1 MKRMLVKILSVF
13 CSFAILFN
21 VTNMVALAED
31 GKFVLLNI
39 SGYDEE
45 GEESINQDNVF
56 YIKDNILYAPIKVF
70 EDYTMY
76 NYDEKNT
83 AFVRAGQQYKS
94 ANSMV
99 DFSYED
105 STMDVFY
112 LGYQKE
118 TYDLNYYQFA
128 DTYFFPLDE
137 MAAYLKA
144 SVVYKNSDTI
154 SILSSGVSISDALYN
169 YEYLT
174 SCLDYD
180 DLKNDIFAGSEALTK
195 TACVMGY
202 FGETVFSFKLTNLL
216 GDYGDYKKYLD
227 ILESAVTNNE
237 PYEQLLNNDNLMA
250 DVLGMTGELYNEV
263 YEKATKIYKL
273 SSNSITTMFEDFKS
287 INSFGDDSP
296 FDNFF
301 PDEQLEIDKINSFSK
316 YIDAADMFIDT
327 VDFYHKFYTMNQDN
341 KDAIALFN
349 DSTNED
355 TRAIALDEMAGLYGN
370 NIVEGTA
377 TQMCDEV
384 INELLEKTAGKGAE
398 KLISGANKVK
408 LATSIVN
415 SVFKIFGFDLSDNSG
430 YDVMLANELKQYVNR
445 NLDDDSDKLYT
456 QSDCNN
462 MRLTM
467 ILGLL
472 IDIQSYKMGNKFA
485 DKYGSK
491 GIYDDEIDLANK
503 RIALFY
509 LAKDSEKYDS
519 VAGVENITE
528 QNKKQIDLMD
538 FENLNSIPSEDATR
552 FLSANYKELELQKRQ
567 WNANN
572 TSGFDYDEENFA
584 YCQYDDSGECNI
596 ILRNS
601 AGKEKT
607 IAKATSNL
615 LVVNNDSLFYA
626 KDKKIY
632 KCNLNGENKQ
642 LFFDPKLENEY
653 FYISHLVPVGN
664 NKLVVTVSIGDS
676 AGGTAFVYILH
687 LNSGKHIELEI
698 KSNDAWNFY
707 TSGDYLYYQE
717 SEFDVYINKFYD
729 DKLIKYN
736 LNTDES
742 EYVDINF
749 EDRTLKGVF
758 GNTLYSL
765 KRPDPEL
772 MEEDWIESIAV
783 PIYKLDLNTLEE
795 SVVDTYQSNEP
806 VHDVLVYDDQ
816 VFLTTGTGAGNGF
829 AVRENGELNYDNENI
844 LDYDGILGE
853 NIGFYKE
860 HIICNCWDGSN
871 GEDYGYQKIYKI
883 E

>member
-13 CSFAILFN
+13 CSFAMLFN
-21 VTNMVALAED
+21 VTSIAALADE
-31 GKFVLLNI
+31 GEFVLLNI
-39 SGYDEE
+39 SGYKEN
-45 GEESINQDNVF
+45 GEESVNEDNVF
-56 YIKDNILYAPIKVF
+56 YVRDNILYAPIKVF

-83 AFVRAGQQYKS
+83 AFVRAGQQYKG
-94 ANSMV
+94 ANSKV

-118 TYDLNYYQFA
+118 TYDLNYCQFA

-144 SVVYKNSDTI
+144 SVVYKNNDTI
-154 SILSSGVSISDALYN
+154 SIMSSGVSISDALYN

-180 DLKNDIFAGSEALTK
+180 DLKNDIFVGSETLTK
-195 TACVMGY
+195 TACVLGY
-202 FGETVFSFKLTNLL
+202 FGETFFSFKLTNLL
-216 GDYGDYKKYLD
+216 GDYGDYIKYLD

-250 DVLGMTGELYNEV
+250 DVLGITGELYNEV

-349 DSTNED
+349 DSTKED
-355 TRAIALDEMAGLYGN
+355 TRAIALNEMADLYGN
-370 NIVEGTA
+370 NVVEGTA

-384 INELLEKTAGKGAE
+384 INELLEESAGKGAE

-430 YDVMLANELKQYVNR
+430 YDVMLAKELKHYVNR

-456 QSDCNN
+456 HSDCNN

-485 DKYGSK
+485 AKHEAK
-491 GIYDDEIDLANK
+491 GIYDDEIDEANK
-503 RIALFY
+503 RLALFY
-509 LAKDSEKYDS
+509 LAKDSVKYDS
-519 VAGVENITE
+519 VEGIKKIAN
-528 QNKKQIDLMD
+528 QNKKQISKLDFSQFEAIPFEEAKVLITRFNSSVVNQLSHGTWYDLYVFAYPGDVFQSYTFDKNGNVEVYCIDNVGEEQYSTSYTVLNDKSLQFELNTNRIVTVDIIEDSNVVRVLYESKNADEDKSYCAWTNEEYDLNKPSD
-538 FENLNSIPSEDATR
+538 FAKNILGHWNSEYMSNKFSTCQLVSIYQVDNNSNSI
-552 FLSANYKELELQKRQ
+552 
-567 WNANN
+567 
-572 TSGFDYDEENFA
+572 SGAIIVNQGQIDLYGYSITDNLVSLGWYD
-584 YCQYDDSGECNI
+584 GW
-596 ILRNS
+596 LLL
-601 AGKEKT
+601 EKT
-607 IAKATSNL
+607 DNDNI
-615 LVVNNDSLFYA
+615 VNALIFNENDS
-626 KDKKIY
+626 
-632 KCNLNGENKQ
+632 
-642 LFFDPKLENEY
+642 
-653 FYISHLVPVGN
+653 
-664 NKLVVTVSIGDS
+664 
-676 AGGTAFVYILH
+676 
-687 LNSGKHIELEI
+687 
-698 KSNDAWNFY
+698 
-707 TSGDYLYYQE
+707 
-717 SEFDVYINKFYD
+717 
-729 DKLIKYN
+729 
-736 LNTDES
+736 
-742 EYVDINF
+742 NF
-749 EDRTLKGVF
+749 EYETWTR
-758 GNTLYSL
+758 
-765 KRPDPEL
+765 
-772 MEEDWIESIAV
+772 
-783 PIYKLDLNTLEE
+783 LN
-795 SVVDTYQSNEP
+795 
-806 VHDVLVYDDQ
+806 
-816 VFLTTGTGAGNGF
+816 
-829 AVRENGELNYDNENI
+829 
-844 LDYDGILGE
+844 
-853 NIGFYKE
+853 
-860 HIICNCWDGSN
+860 
-871 GEDYGYQKIYKI
+871 
-883 E
+883 

>member
-13 CSFAILFN
+13 CSFAMLFN
-21 VTNMVALAED
+21 VTSITALADE
-31 GKFVLLNI
+31 GEFVLLNI
-39 SGYDEE
+39 AGYNEN
-45 GEESINQDNVF
+45 GEESVSEDNVF
-56 YIKDNILYAPIKVF
+56 YVRDNILYAPIKTF

-83 AFVRAGQQYKS
+83 AFVRAGQQYKG

-137 MAAYLKA
+137 MTAYLKA
-144 SVVYKNSDTI
+144 SVVYKDSDTI

-180 DLKNDIFAGSEALTK
+180 DLKNDIFAGSETLTK
-195 TACVMGY
+195 TACVFGY
-202 FGETVFSFKLTNLL
+202 FGETFFSFKLTNLL
-216 GDYGDYKKYLD
+216 GDYGDYIKYLD

-250 DVLGMTGELYNEV
+250 DVLGITGELYNEV

-349 DSTNED
+349 DSTKED
-355 TRAIALDEMAGLYGN
+355 TRAIALNEMAGLYGN
-370 NIVEGTA
+370 NVVEGTA

-384 INELLEKTAGKGAE
+384 INELLEESAGKGAE

-430 YDVMLANELKQYVNR
+430 YDVMLAKELKHYVNR

-456 QSDCNN
+456 HSDCNN

-485 DKYGSK
+485 AKYDAK
-491 GIYDDEIDLANK
+491 GIYNDEIDEANK
-503 RIALFY
+503 RLALFY

-519 VAGVENITE
+519 VEGIEKISK
-528 QNKKQIDLMD
+528 QNKKQISKLDFTQLKEITETEAIDLLRYTDDISLMNEQTLGLSTYEIEGVTLHYFSKNGFTYKVIRD
-538 FENLNSIPSEDATR
+538 DGLIKSETFTDYNGEQIE
-552 FLSANYKELELQKRQ
+552 LGHSACIEKINDNTGEKEIIID
-567 WNANN
+567 
-572 TSGFDYDEENFA
+572 DYDGQLIVTDHYIYYTSMKYKQGKYYND
-584 YCQYDDSGECNI
+584 CYDG
-596 ILRNS
+596 
-601 AGKEKT
+601 
-607 IAKATSNL
+607 
-615 LVVNNDSLFYA
+615 VNYVRTD
-626 KDKKIY
+626 
-632 KCNLNGENKQ
+632 LNGENKEIIYHDEYRPFGSSIGGSPTFLVTNKYMYVSKYNIVRIDLETKEKEIVCNIDINELTGSDWIDLNFVFDDTYYFSLADNQ
-642 LFFDPKLENEY
+642 QSEPENENLPDICYGFFKYNVETGLDYIIEIDSEYADSYWRDNGDGTKTMQTNSNYLIKMKGLESIKLKDTELPDEYNFSYKTPTPFSETGIYFTQENGKEY
-653 FYISHLVPVGN
+653 FYSF
-664 NKLVVTVSIGDS
+664 DS
-676 AGGTAFVYILH
+676 
-687 LNSGKHIELEI
+687 
-698 KSNDAWNFY
+698 
-707 TSGDYLYYQE
+707 
-717 SEFDVYINKFYD
+717 
-729 DKLIKYN
+729 
-736 LNTDES
+736 
-742 EYVDINF
+742 
-749 EDRTLKGVF
+749 
-758 GNTLYSL
+758 
-765 KRPDPEL
+765 
-772 MEEDWIESIAV
+772 
-783 PIYKLDLNTLEE
+783 NTLE
-795 SVVDTYQSNEP
+795 
-806 VHDVLVYDDQ
+806 L
-816 VFLTTGTGAGNGF
+816 
-829 AVRENGELNYDNENI
+829 I
-844 LDYDGILGE
+844 
-853 NIGFYKE
+853 
-860 HIICNCWDGSN
+860 
-871 GEDYGYQKIYKI
+871 
-883 E
+883 

>member
-13 CSFAILFN
+13 CSFAMLFN
-21 VTNMVALAED
+21 VTSITALADE
-31 GKFVLLNI
+31 GEFVLLNI
-39 SGYDEE
+39 AGYNEN
-45 GEESINQDNVF
+45 GEESVSEDNVF
-56 YIKDNILYAPIKVF
+56 YVRDNILYAPIKTF

-76 NYDEKNT
+76 DYDEENS
-83 AFVRAGQQYKS
+83 AFVRAGQQYKG

-137 MAAYLKA
+137 MTAYLKA
-144 SVVYKNSDTI
+144 SVVYKDSDTI

-180 DLKNDIFAGSEALTK
+180 DLKNDIFAGSETLTK
-195 TACVMGY
+195 TACVFGY
-202 FGETVFSFKLTNLL
+202 FGETFFSFKLTNLL
-216 GDYGDYKKYLD
+216 GDYGDYIKYLD

-250 DVLGMTGELYNEV
+250 DVLGITGELYNEV

-349 DSTNED
+349 DSTKED
-355 TRAIALDEMAGLYGN
+355 TRAIALNEMAGLYGN
-370 NIVEGTA
+370 NVVEGTA

-384 INELLEKTAGKGAE
+384 INELLEESAGKGAE

-430 YDVMLANELKQYVNR
+430 YDVMLAKELKHYVNR

-456 QSDCNN
+456 HSDCNN

-485 DKYGSK
+485 AKYDAK
-491 GIYDDEIDLANK
+491 GIYNDEIDEANK
-503 RIALFY
+503 RLALFY

-519 VAGVENITE
+519 VEGIEKISK
-528 QNKKQIDLMD
+528 QNKKQISKLDFTQLKEITETEAIDLLRYTDDISLMNEQTLGLSTYEIEGVTLHYFSKNGFTYKVIRD
-538 FENLNSIPSEDATR
+538 DGLIKSETFTDYNGEQIE
-552 FLSANYKELELQKRQ
+552 LGHSACIEKINDNTGEKEIIID
-567 WNANN
+567 
-572 TSGFDYDEENFA
+572 DYDGQLIVTDHYIYYTSMKYKQGKYYND
-584 YCQYDDSGECNI
+584 CYDG
-596 ILRNS
+596 
-601 AGKEKT
+601 
-607 IAKATSNL
+607 
-615 LVVNNDSLFYA
+615 VNYVRTD
-626 KDKKIY
+626 
-632 KCNLNGENKQ
+632 LNGENKEIIYHDEYRPFGSSIGGSPTFLVTNEYMYVSKYNIVRIDLETKEKEIVCNIDINELTGSDWIDLNFVFDDTYYFSLADNQ
-642 LFFDPKLENEY
+642 QSEPENENLPDICYGFFKYNVETGLDYIIEIDSEYADSYWRDNGDGTKTMQTNSNYLIKMKGLESIKLKDTELPDEYNFSYKTPTPFSETGIYFTQENGKEY
-653 FYISHLVPVGN
+653 FYSF
-664 NKLVVTVSIGDS
+664 DS
-676 AGGTAFVYILH
+676 
-687 LNSGKHIELEI
+687 
-698 KSNDAWNFY
+698 
-707 TSGDYLYYQE
+707 
-717 SEFDVYINKFYD
+717 
-729 DKLIKYN
+729 
-736 LNTDES
+736 
-742 EYVDINF
+742 
-749 EDRTLKGVF
+749 
-758 GNTLYSL
+758 
-765 KRPDPEL
+765 
-772 MEEDWIESIAV
+772 
-783 PIYKLDLNTLEE
+783 NTLE
-795 SVVDTYQSNEP
+795 
-806 VHDVLVYDDQ
+806 L
-816 VFLTTGTGAGNGF
+816 
-829 AVRENGELNYDNENI
+829 I
-844 LDYDGILGE
+844 
-853 NIGFYKE
+853 
-860 HIICNCWDGSN
+860 
-871 GEDYGYQKIYKI
+871 
-883 E
+883 

>member
-13 CSFAILFN
+13 CSFAMLFN
-21 VTNMVALAED
+21 VTSIAALADD

-45 GEESINQDNVF
+45 GEESVSEDNVF
-56 YIKDNILYAPIKVF
+56 YVKDNILYAPIKTF

-83 AFVRAGQQYKS
+83 AFVRAGQQYKG

-137 MAAYLKA
+137 MTAYLKA
-144 SVVYKNSDTI
+144 SVVYKDSDTI

-180 DLKNDIFAGSEALTK
+180 DLKNDIFAGSETLTK
-195 TACVMGY
+195 TACVFGY
-202 FGETVFSFKLTNLL
+202 FGETFFSFKLTNLL
-216 GDYGDYKKYLD
+216 GDYGDYIKYLD

-250 DVLGMTGELYNEV
+250 DVLGITGELYNEV

-349 DSTNED
+349 DSTKED
-355 TRAIALDEMAGLYGN
+355 TRAIALNEMAGLYGN
-370 NIVEGTA
+370 NVVEGTA

-384 INELLEKTAGKGAE
+384 INELLEESAGKGAE

-430 YDVMLANELKQYVNR
+430 YDVMLAKELKHYVNR

-456 QSDCNN
+456 HSDCNN

-485 DKYGSK
+485 AKHEAK
-491 GIYDDEIDLANK
+491 GIYDDEIDEANK
-503 RIALFY
+503 RLALFY
-509 LAKDSEKYDS
+509 LAKDSVKYDS
-519 VAGVENITE
+519 VEGIKKIAN
-528 QNKKQIDLMD
+528 QNKKQISKLDFSQFEAIPFEEAKVLITRFNSSVVNQLSHGTWYDLYVFAYPGDVFQSYTFDKNGNVEVYCIDNVGEEQYSTSYTVLNDKSLQFELNTNRIVTVDIIEDSNVVRVLYESKNADEDKSYCAWTNEEYDLNKPSD
-538 FENLNSIPSEDATR
+538 FAKNILGHWNSEYMSNKFSTCQLVSIYQVDNNSNSI
-552 FLSANYKELELQKRQ
+552 
-567 WNANN
+567 
-572 TSGFDYDEENFA
+572 SGAIIVNQGQIDLYGYSITDNLVSLGWYD
-584 YCQYDDSGECNI
+584 GW
-596 ILRNS
+596 LLL
-601 AGKEKT
+601 EKT
-607 IAKATSNL
+607 DNDNI
-615 LVVNNDSLFYA
+615 VNALIFNDNDS
-626 KDKKIY
+626 
-632 KCNLNGENKQ
+632 
-642 LFFDPKLENEY
+642 
-653 FYISHLVPVGN
+653 
-664 NKLVVTVSIGDS
+664 
-676 AGGTAFVYILH
+676 
-687 LNSGKHIELEI
+687 
-698 KSNDAWNFY
+698 
-707 TSGDYLYYQE
+707 
-717 SEFDVYINKFYD
+717 
-729 DKLIKYN
+729 
-736 LNTDES
+736 
-742 EYVDINF
+742 NF
-749 EDRTLKGVF
+749 EYETWTR
-758 GNTLYSL
+758 
-765 KRPDPEL
+765 
-772 MEEDWIESIAV
+772 
-783 PIYKLDLNTLEE
+783 LN
-795 SVVDTYQSNEP
+795 
-806 VHDVLVYDDQ
+806 
-816 VFLTTGTGAGNGF
+816 
-829 AVRENGELNYDNENI
+829 
-844 LDYDGILGE
+844 
-853 NIGFYKE
+853 
-860 HIICNCWDGSN
+860 
-871 GEDYGYQKIYKI
+871 
-883 E
+883 

>member
-13 CSFAILFN
+13 CSFAMLFN
-21 VTNMVALAED
+21 VTSIAALADD

-45 GEESINQDNVF
+45 GEESVSEDNVF
-56 YIKDNILYAPIKVF
+56 YVKDNILYAPIKTF

-83 AFVRAGQQYKS
+83 AFVRAGQQYKG

-137 MAAYLKA
+137 MTAYLKA
-144 SVVYKNSDTI
+144 SVVYKDSDTI

-180 DLKNDIFAGSEALTK
+180 DLKNDIFAGSETLTK
-195 TACVMGY
+195 TACVFGY
-202 FGETVFSFKLTNLL
+202 FGETFFSFKLTNLL
-216 GDYGDYKKYLD
+216 GDYGDYIKYLD

-250 DVLGMTGELYNEV
+250 DVLGITGELYNEV

-349 DSTNED
+349 DSTKED
-355 TRAIALDEMAGLYGN
+355 TRAIALNEMAGLYGN
-370 NIVEGTA
+370 NVVEGTA

-384 INELLEKTAGKGAE
+384 INELLEESAGKGAE

-430 YDVMLANELKQYVNR
+430 YDVMLAKELKHYVNR

-456 QSDCNN
+456 HSDCNN

-485 DKYGSK
+485 AKHEAK
-491 GIYDDEIDLANK
+491 GIYDDEIDEANK
-503 RIALFY
+503 RLALFY
-509 LAKDSEKYDS
+509 LAKDSVKYDS
-519 VAGVENITE
+519 VEGIKKIAN
-528 QNKKQIDLMD
+528 QNKKQISKLDFSQFEAIPFEEAKVLITRFNSSVVNQLSHGTWYDLYVFAHPGDVFQSYTFDKNGNVEVYCIDNVGEEQYSTSYTVLNDKSLQFELNTNRIVTVDIIEDSNVVRVLYESKNADEDKSYCAWTNEEYDLNKPSD
-538 FENLNSIPSEDATR
+538 FAKNILGHWNSEYMSNKFSTCQLVSIYQVDNNSNSI
-552 FLSANYKELELQKRQ
+552 
-567 WNANN
+567 
-572 TSGFDYDEENFA
+572 SGAIIVNQGQIDLYGYSITDNLVSLGWYD
-584 YCQYDDSGECNI
+584 GW
-596 ILRNS
+596 LLL
-601 AGKEKT
+601 EKT
-607 IAKATSNL
+607 DNDNI
-615 LVVNNDSLFYA
+615 VNALIFNENDS
-626 KDKKIY
+626 
-632 KCNLNGENKQ
+632 
-642 LFFDPKLENEY
+642 
-653 FYISHLVPVGN
+653 
-664 NKLVVTVSIGDS
+664 
-676 AGGTAFVYILH
+676 
-687 LNSGKHIELEI
+687 
-698 KSNDAWNFY
+698 
-707 TSGDYLYYQE
+707 
-717 SEFDVYINKFYD
+717 
-729 DKLIKYN
+729 
-736 LNTDES
+736 
-742 EYVDINF
+742 NF
-749 EDRTLKGVF
+749 EYETWTR
-758 GNTLYSL
+758 
-765 KRPDPEL
+765 
-772 MEEDWIESIAV
+772 
-783 PIYKLDLNTLEE
+783 LN
-795 SVVDTYQSNEP
+795 
-806 VHDVLVYDDQ
+806 
-816 VFLTTGTGAGNGF
+816 
-829 AVRENGELNYDNENI
+829 
-844 LDYDGILGE
+844 
-853 NIGFYKE
+853 
-860 HIICNCWDGSN
+860 
-871 GEDYGYQKIYKI
+871 
-883 E
+883 

>member
-13 CSFAILFN
+13 CSFAMLFN
-21 VTNMVALAED
+21 VTSITALADE
-31 GKFVLLNI
+31 GEFVLLNI
-39 SGYDEE
+39 AGYNEN
-45 GEESINQDNVF
+45 GEESVSEDNVF
-56 YIKDNILYAPIKVF
+56 YVRDNILYAPIKTF

-83 AFVRAGQQYKS
+83 AFVRAGQQYKG

-137 MAAYLKA
+137 MTAYLKA
-144 SVVYKNSDTI
+144 SVVYKDSDTI

-180 DLKNDIFAGSEALTK
+180 DLKNDIFAGSETLTK
-195 TACVMGY
+195 TACVFGY
-202 FGETVFSFKLTNLL
+202 FGETFFSFKLTNLL
-216 GDYGDYKKYLD
+216 GDYGDYIKYLD

-250 DVLGMTGELYNEV
+250 DVLGITGELYNEV

-349 DSTNED
+349 DSTKED
-355 TRAIALDEMAGLYGN
+355 TRAIALNEMAGLYGN
-370 NIVEGTA
+370 NVVEGTA

-384 INELLEKTAGKGAE
+384 INELLEESAGKGAE

-430 YDVMLANELKQYVNR
+430 YDVMLAKELKHYVNR

-456 QSDCNN
+456 HSDCNN

-485 DKYGSK
+485 AKHEAK
-491 GIYDDEIDLANK
+491 GIYDDEIDEANK
-503 RIALFY
+503 RLALFY
-509 LAKDSEKYDS
+509 LAKDSEKYDC
-519 VAGVENITE
+519 VEGIKEISN
-528 QNKKQIDLMD
+528 QNKMQISKLD
-538 FENLNSIPSEDATR
+538 FDSLLSISSNDISR
-552 FLSANYKELELQKRQ
+552 FLSDSYKELELQKRQ
-567 WNANN
+567 WNANHS
-572 TSGFDYDEENFA
+572 SGFDYDKDNFA
-584 YCQYDDSGECNI
+584 YCQYNNSGEYDI
-596 ILRNS
+596 ILKNS
-601 AGKEKT
+601 AGEEKT
-607 IAKATSNL
+607 IAKSTSNL
-615 LVVNNDSLFYA
+615 LVINNENLIYA

-632 KCNLNGENKQ
+632 KCDLSGENKQ
-642 LFFDPKLENEY
+642 LFFDPKIEDEY
-653 FYISHLVPVGN
+653 FYLSHLVPIGN
-664 NKLVVTVSIGDS
+664 NKLVVTVSIGDG
-676 AGGTAFVYILH
+676 AGGTAFVYILD
-687 LNSGKHIELEI
+687 LNSGKHIELEF

-717 SEFDVYINKFYD
+717 SEYDGYKFYD

-806 VHDVLVYDDQ
+806 VHDVLLYDDQ

-829 AVRENGELNYDNENI
+829 AVLENGELNYDNENI
-844 LDYDGILGE
+844 LDYDGLLGE
-853 NIGFYKE
+853 NIGFYKD

-871 GEDYGYQKIYKI
+871 GEDYGYQNIYKI

>member
-13 CSFAILFN
+13 CSFAMLFN
-21 VTNMVALAED
+21 VTSIAALADD

-45 GEESINQDNVF
+45 GEESVSEDNVF
-56 YIKDNILYAPIKVF
+56 YVKDNILYAPIKTF

-83 AFVRAGQQYKS
+83 AFVRAGQQYKG

-137 MAAYLKA
+137 MTAYLKA
-144 SVVYKNSDTI
+144 SVVYKDSDTI

-180 DLKNDIFAGSEALTK
+180 DLKNDIFAGSETLTK
-195 TACVMGY
+195 TACVFGY
-202 FGETVFSFKLTNLL
+202 FGETFFSFKLTNLL
-216 GDYGDYKKYLD
+216 GDYGDYIKYLD

-250 DVLGMTGELYNEV
+250 DVLGITGELYNEV

-349 DSTNED
+349 DSTKED
-355 TRAIALDEMAGLYGN
+355 TRAIALNEMAGLYGN
-370 NIVEGTA
+370 NVVEGTA

-384 INELLEKTAGKGAE
+384 INELLEESAGKGAE

-430 YDVMLANELKQYVNR
+430 YDVMLAKELKHYVNR

-456 QSDCNN
+456 HSDCNN

-485 DKYGSK
+485 AKHEAK
-491 GIYDDEIDLANK
+491 GIYDDEIDEANK
-503 RIALFY
+503 RLALFY
-509 LAKDSEKYDS
+509 LAKDSVKYDS
-519 VAGVENITE
+519 VEGIKKIAN
-528 QNKKQIDLMD
+528 QNKKQISKLDFSQFEAIPFEEAKVLITRFNSSVVNQLSHGTWYDLYVFAYPGDVFQSYTFDKNGNVEVYCIDNVGEEQYSTSYTVLNDKSLQFELNTNRIVTVDIIEDSNVVRVLYESKNADEDKSYCAWTNEEYDLNKPSD
-538 FENLNSIPSEDATR
+538 FAKNILGHWNSEYMSNKFSTCQLVSIYQVDNNSNSI
-552 FLSANYKELELQKRQ
+552 
-567 WNANN
+567 
-572 TSGFDYDEENFA
+572 SGAIIVNQGQIDLYGYSITDNLVSLGWYD
-584 YCQYDDSGECNI
+584 GW
-596 ILRNS
+596 LLL
-601 AGKEKT
+601 EKT
-607 IAKATSNL
+607 DNDNI
-615 LVVNNDSLFYA
+615 VNALIFNENDS
-626 KDKKIY
+626 
-632 KCNLNGENKQ
+632 
-642 LFFDPKLENEY
+642 
-653 FYISHLVPVGN
+653 
-664 NKLVVTVSIGDS
+664 
-676 AGGTAFVYILH
+676 
-687 LNSGKHIELEI
+687 
-698 KSNDAWNFY
+698 
-707 TSGDYLYYQE
+707 
-717 SEFDVYINKFYD
+717 
-729 DKLIKYN
+729 
-736 LNTDES
+736 
-742 EYVDINF
+742 NF
-749 EDRTLKGVF
+749 EYETWTR
-758 GNTLYSL
+758 
-765 KRPDPEL
+765 
-772 MEEDWIESIAV
+772 
-783 PIYKLDLNTLEE
+783 LN
-795 SVVDTYQSNEP
+795 
-806 VHDVLVYDDQ
+806 
-816 VFLTTGTGAGNGF
+816 
-829 AVRENGELNYDNENI
+829 
-844 LDYDGILGE
+844 
-853 NIGFYKE
+853 
-860 HIICNCWDGSN
+860 
-871 GEDYGYQKIYKI
+871 
-883 E
+883 

>member
-13 CSFAILFN
+13 CSFAMLFN
-21 VTNMVALAED
+21 VTSITALADE
-31 GKFVLLNI
+31 GEFVLLNI
-39 SGYDEE
+39 AGYNEN
-45 GEESINQDNVF
+45 GEESVSEDNVF
-56 YIKDNILYAPIKVF
+56 YVRDNILYAPIKTF

-83 AFVRAGQQYKS
+83 AFVRAGQQYKG

-137 MAAYLKA
+137 MTAYLKA
-144 SVVYKNSDTI
+144 SVVYKDSDTI

-180 DLKNDIFAGSEALTK
+180 DLKNDIFAGSETLTK
-195 TACVMGY
+195 TACVFGY
-202 FGETVFSFKLTNLL
+202 FGETFFSFKLTNLL
-216 GDYGDYKKYLD
+216 GDYGDYIKYLD

-250 DVLGMTGELYNEV
+250 DVLGITGELYNEV

-349 DSTNED
+349 DSTKED
-355 TRAIALDEMAGLYGN
+355 TRAIALNEMAGLYGN
-370 NIVEGTA
+370 NVVEGTA

-384 INELLEKTAGKGAE
+384 INELLEESAGKGAE

-430 YDVMLANELKQYVNR
+430 YDVMLAKELKHYVNR

-456 QSDCNN
+456 HSDCNN

-485 DKYGSK
+485 AKYDAK
-491 GIYDDEIDLANK
+491 GIYNDEIDEANK
-503 RIALFY
+503 RLALFY

-519 VAGVENITE
+519 VEGIEKISK
-528 QNKKQIDLMD
+528 QNKKQISKLDFTQLKEITETEAIDLLRYTDDISLMNEQTLGLSTYEIEGVTLHYFSKNGFTYKVIRD
-538 FENLNSIPSEDATR
+538 DGLIKSETFTDYNGEQIE
-552 FLSANYKELELQKRQ
+552 LGHSACIEKINDNTGEKEIIID
-567 WNANN
+567 
-572 TSGFDYDEENFA
+572 DYDGQLIVTDHYIYYTSMKYKQGKYYND
-584 YCQYDDSGECNI
+584 CYDG
-596 ILRNS
+596 
-601 AGKEKT
+601 
-607 IAKATSNL
+607 
-615 LVVNNDSLFYA
+615 VNYVRTD
-626 KDKKIY
+626 
-632 KCNLNGENKQ
+632 LNGENKEIIYHDEYRPFGSSIGGSPTF
-642 LFFDPKLENEY
+642 LVTNEYMYVSKYNIVRIDLETKEKEIVCNIDINELTGSDWIDLNFVFDDTYYFFLADNQQSEPENENLPDICYGFFKYNVETGLDYIIEIDSEYADSYWRDNGDGTKTMQTNSNYLIKMKGLESIKLKDTELPDEYNFSYKTPTPFSETGIYFTQENGKEY
-653 FYISHLVPVGN
+653 FYSF
-664 NKLVVTVSIGDS
+664 DS
-676 AGGTAFVYILH
+676 
-687 LNSGKHIELEI
+687 
-698 KSNDAWNFY
+698 
-707 TSGDYLYYQE
+707 
-717 SEFDVYINKFYD
+717 
-729 DKLIKYN
+729 
-736 LNTDES
+736 
-742 EYVDINF
+742 
-749 EDRTLKGVF
+749 
-758 GNTLYSL
+758 
-765 KRPDPEL
+765 
-772 MEEDWIESIAV
+772 
-783 PIYKLDLNTLEE
+783 NTLE
-795 SVVDTYQSNEP
+795 
-806 VHDVLVYDDQ
+806 L
-816 VFLTTGTGAGNGF
+816 
-829 AVRENGELNYDNENI
+829 I
-844 LDYDGILGE
+844 
-853 NIGFYKE
+853 
-860 HIICNCWDGSN
+860 
-871 GEDYGYQKIYKI
+871 
-883 E
+883 

>member
-13 CSFAILFN
+13 CSFAMLFN
-21 VTNMVALAED
+21 VTSITALADE
-31 GKFVLLNI
+31 GEFVLLNI
-39 SGYDEE
+39 AGYNEN
-45 GEESINQDNVF
+45 GEESVSEDNVF
-56 YIKDNILYAPIKVF
+56 YVRDNILYAPIKTF

-83 AFVRAGQQYKS
+83 AFVRAGQQYKG

-137 MAAYLKA
+137 MTAYLKA
-144 SVVYKNSDTI
+144 SVVYKDSDTI

-180 DLKNDIFAGSEALTK
+180 DLKNDIFAGSETLTK
-195 TACVMGY
+195 TACVFGY
-202 FGETVFSFKLTNLL
+202 FGETFFSFKLTNLL
-216 GDYGDYKKYLD
+216 GDYGDYIKYLD

-250 DVLGMTGELYNEV
+250 DVLGITGELYNEV

-349 DSTNED
+349 DSTKED
-355 TRAIALDEMAGLYGN
+355 TRAIALNEMAGLYGN
-370 NIVEGTA
+370 NVVEGTA

-384 INELLEKTAGKGAE
+384 INELLEESAGKGAE

-430 YDVMLANELKQYVNR
+430 YDVMLAKELKHYVNR

-456 QSDCNN
+456 HSDCNN

-485 DKYGSK
+485 AKYDAK
-491 GIYDDEIDLANK
+491 GIYNDEIDEANK
-503 RIALFY
+503 RLALFY

-519 VAGVENITE
+519 VEGIEKISK
-528 QNKKQIDLMD
+528 QNKKQISKLDFTQLKEITETEAIDLLRYTDDISLMNEQTLGLSTYEIEGVTLHYFSKNGFTYKVIRD
-538 FENLNSIPSEDATR
+538 DGLIKSETFTDYNGEQIE
-552 FLSANYKELELQKRQ
+552 LGHSACIEKINDNTGEKEIIID
-567 WNANN
+567 
-572 TSGFDYDEENFA
+572 DYDGQLIVTDHYIYYTSMKYKQGKYYND
-584 YCQYDDSGECNI
+584 CYDG
-596 ILRNS
+596 
-601 AGKEKT
+601 
-607 IAKATSNL
+607 
-615 LVVNNDSLFYA
+615 VNYVRTD
-626 KDKKIY
+626 
-632 KCNLNGENKQ
+632 LNGENKEIIYHDEYRPFGSSIGGSPTFLVTNEYMYVSKYNIVRIDLETKEKEIVCNIDINELTGSDWIDLNFVFDDTYYFSLADNQ
-642 LFFDPKLENEY
+642 QSEPENENLPDICYGFFKYNVETGLDYIIEIDSEYADSYWRDNGDGTKTMQTNSNYLIKMKGLESIKLKDTELPDEYNFSYKTPTPFSETGIYFTQENGKEY
-653 FYISHLVPVGN
+653 FYSF
-664 NKLVVTVSIGDS
+664 DS
-676 AGGTAFVYILH
+676 
-687 LNSGKHIELEI
+687 
-698 KSNDAWNFY
+698 
-707 TSGDYLYYQE
+707 
-717 SEFDVYINKFYD
+717 
-729 DKLIKYN
+729 
-736 LNTDES
+736 
-742 EYVDINF
+742 
-749 EDRTLKGVF
+749 
-758 GNTLYSL
+758 
-765 KRPDPEL
+765 
-772 MEEDWIESIAV
+772 
-783 PIYKLDLNTLEE
+783 NTLE
-795 SVVDTYQSNEP
+795 
-806 VHDVLVYDDQ
+806 L
-816 VFLTTGTGAGNGF
+816 
-829 AVRENGELNYDNENI
+829 I
-844 LDYDGILGE
+844 
-853 NIGFYKE
+853 
-860 HIICNCWDGSN
+860 
-871 GEDYGYQKIYKI
+871 
-883 E
+883 

>member
-13 CSFAILFN
+13 CSFAMLFN
-21 VTNMVALAED
+21 VTSITALADE
-31 GKFVLLNI
+31 GEFVLLNI
-39 SGYDEE
+39 AGYNEN
-45 GEESINQDNVF
+45 GEESVSEDNVF
-56 YIKDNILYAPIKVF
+56 YVRDNILYAPIKTF

-83 AFVRAGQQYKS
+83 AFVRAGQQYKG

-137 MAAYLKA
+137 MTAYLKA
-144 SVVYKNSDTI
+144 SVVYKDSDTI

-180 DLKNDIFAGSEALTK
+180 DLKNDIFAGSETLTK
-195 TACVMGY
+195 TACVFGY
-202 FGETVFSFKLTNLL
+202 FGETFFSFKLTNLL
-216 GDYGDYKKYLD
+216 GDYGDYIKYLD

-250 DVLGMTGELYNEV
+250 DVLGITGELYNEV

-349 DSTNED
+349 DSTKED
-355 TRAIALDEMAGLYGN
+355 TRAIALNEMAGLYGN
-370 NIVEGTA
+370 NVVEGTA

-384 INELLEKTAGKGAE
+384 INELLEESAGKGAE

-430 YDVMLANELKQYVNR
+430 YDVMLAKELKHYVNR

-456 QSDCNN
+456 HSDCNN

-485 DKYGSK
+485 AKYDAK
-491 GIYDDEIDLANK
+491 GIYNDEIDEANK
-503 RIALFY
+503 RLALFY

-519 VAGVENITE
+519 VEGIEKISK
-528 QNKKQIDLMD
+528 QNKKQISKLDFTQLKEITETEAIDLLRYTDDISLMNEQTLGLSTYEIEGVTLHYFSKNGFTYKVIRD
-538 FENLNSIPSEDATR
+538 DGLIKSETFTDYNGEQIE
-552 FLSANYKELELQKRQ
+552 LGHSACIEKINDNTGEKEIIID
-567 WNANN
+567 
-572 TSGFDYDEENFA
+572 DYDGQLIVTDHYIYYTSMKYKQGKYYND
-584 YCQYDDSGECNI
+584 CYDG
-596 ILRNS
+596 
-601 AGKEKT
+601 
-607 IAKATSNL
+607 
-615 LVVNNDSLFYA
+615 VNYVRTD
-626 KDKKIY
+626 
-632 KCNLNGENKQ
+632 LNGENKEIIYHDEYRPFGSSIGGSPTFLVTNEYMYVSKYSIVRIDLETKEKEIVCNIDINELTGSDWIDLNFVFDDTYYFSLADNQ
-642 LFFDPKLENEY
+642 QSEPENENLPDICYGFFKYNVETGLDYIIEIDSEYADSYWRDNGDGTKTMQTNSNYLIKMKGLESIKLKDTELPDEYNFSYKTPTPFSETGIYFTQENGKEY
-653 FYISHLVPVGN
+653 FYSF
-664 NKLVVTVSIGDS
+664 DS
-676 AGGTAFVYILH
+676 
-687 LNSGKHIELEI
+687 
-698 KSNDAWNFY
+698 
-707 TSGDYLYYQE
+707 
-717 SEFDVYINKFYD
+717 
-729 DKLIKYN
+729 
-736 LNTDES
+736 
-742 EYVDINF
+742 
-749 EDRTLKGVF
+749 
-758 GNTLYSL
+758 
-765 KRPDPEL
+765 
-772 MEEDWIESIAV
+772 
-783 PIYKLDLNTLEE
+783 NTLE
-795 SVVDTYQSNEP
+795 
-806 VHDVLVYDDQ
+806 L
-816 VFLTTGTGAGNGF
+816 
-829 AVRENGELNYDNENI
+829 I
-844 LDYDGILGE
+844 
-853 NIGFYKE
+853 
-860 HIICNCWDGSN
+860 
-871 GEDYGYQKIYKI
+871 
-883 E
+883 